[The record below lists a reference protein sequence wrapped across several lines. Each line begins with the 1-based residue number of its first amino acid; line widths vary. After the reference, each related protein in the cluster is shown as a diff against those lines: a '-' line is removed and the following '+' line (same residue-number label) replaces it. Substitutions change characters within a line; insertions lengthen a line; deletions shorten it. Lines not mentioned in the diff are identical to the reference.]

1 MLRPCWS
8 NGGNCWTA
16 KITLGIMNRLKFL
29 LAAFV
34 VAVLAL
40 GIYSCAKDTEENNQG
55 LNKVSLSVRSFDDS
69 DRLITFEAL
78 SNPIRSDKFMIIGNR
93 LSILIKN
100 NPVFKEKLLS
110 SFQSVNY
117 DEVLLSDFLL

>member
-1 MLRPCWS
+1 
-8 NGGNCWTA
+8 
-16 KITLGIMNRLKFL
+16 MNRLKFL